1 MIFTGA
7 AIILSRPICNAHS
20 PSRAQAGASL
30 AFNLFGIQYMLD
42 VSRKDL
48 VAGVAGGGTMG
59 RGIIQVLAQCG
70 VRVLVF
76 DAKPGAARAAK
87 ESIAGALSKLVEKGR
102 VKQKD
107 ADATLGRI
115 EIVGELKALAP
126 CHLVVEAIVEVLEAK
141 REFFT
146 ALEGIVG
153 EDCIIASNTSSLSVT
168 AMAAGL
174 KKPGR
179 VAGYH
184 FFNPVPVMKIV
195 EVVGGVMT
203 EPWVTE
209 ALTELAKRY
218 GHTPVNCQDTP
229 GFIVNHA
236 GRGFVP
242 ESLRIYQEG
251 IAEPAVIDRILVD
264 AAGFRLGPFGLMDLV
279 GLDIAHGVMKSMYD
293 QYYQE
298 PRYRPSFVSDPR
310 VAAGLLGRKTGRG
323 WYEYENGNVVPE
335 PESSAPPARPT
346 SVWIAPDAPS
356 LKEMIGRLN
365 VKSESGAKPSPD
377 ALCLVAPI
385 GKDATTAALEHGLD
399 AERTVAVDPLFGFT
413 KRRTIMTTPITKS
426 AYRAMAHGLLA
437 ADGVPV
443 SVIKDSPGFVAQR
456 VVAHIVN
463 VGCDIAQQN
472 IATPED
478 LDRAVMLGLNYP
490 HGPLAMGDAVGAAK
504 ILAVLEAMYD
514 FYKEPRYR
522 PSPWLTRRARLGVSL
537 LTPEN

>member
-1 MIFTGA
+1 
-7 AIILSRPICNAHS
+7 
-20 PSRAQAGASL
+20 
-30 AFNLFGIQYMLD
+30 MLD
-42 VSRKDL
+42 ATRKDL
-48 VAGVAGGGTMG
+48 IAGVAGSGTMG
-59 RGIIQVLAQCG
+59 RGIVQVLAQCG
-70 VRVLVF
+70 VRVLVY
-76 DAKPGAARAAK
+76 DAKDGAAEAAK
-87 ESIAGALSKLVEKGR
+87 SSIAGSLARLVEKGR
-102 VKQKD
+102 IKQKEVE
-107 ADATLGRI
+107 ATLGRI
-115 EIVGELKALAP
+115 EIVGGLKAFAP
-126 CHLVVEAIVEVLEAK
+126 CHLVIEAIVEILQVKRDFFAELEA
-141 REFFT
+141 
-146 ALEGIVG
+146 IVTG
-153 EDCIIASNTSSLSVT
+153 DCIIASNTSSLSVT

-209 ALTELAKRY
+209 ALTALARRY
-218 GHTPVNCQDTP
+218 GHTPVNCGDTP

-236 GRGFVP
+236 GRAFVP
-242 ESLRIYQEG
+242 ESLRIYAEG

-264 AAGFRLGPFGLMDLV
+264 GAGFRLGPFGLMDLV
-279 GLDIAHGVMKSMYD
+279 GLDIAHGVMNSMYD

-298 PRYRPSFVSDPR
+298 PKYRPSYVSDPR

-323 WYEYENGNVVPE
+323 WYEYDNGTLVPE

-346 SVWIAPDAPS
+346 SVWVAPDAPA
-356 LKEMIGRLN
+356 LKELIARLN

-377 ALCLVAPI
+377 ALCLVAPL

-399 AERTVAVDPLFGFT
+399 AERTVAVDPLFGFA

-443 SVIKDSPGFVAQR
+443 SVIRDSAGFVAQR

-463 VGCDIAQQN
+463 VGCDIVQQN

-478 LDRAVMLGLNYP
+478 LDRAVMLGLGYP
-490 HGPLAMGDAVGAAK
+490 HGPLAMGDAVGPAR
-504 ILAVLEAMYD
+504 ILEVLEAMYD